1 MLSTGIDRYNAEAMK
16 ELDSERDDLLR
27 QLSIESSLESTV
39 SQLINPLEQMFSFL
53 PEKKQVAVMKAI
65 GSEGWKTFTGRKT
78 LKTPRTIQKDAT
90 RPKTSKTGKTTKS
103 F

>member
-16 ELDSERDDLLR
+16 ELDSERDNLLL

-39 SQLINPLEQMFSFL
+39 SQLINPLEQMFGFL

-78 LKTPRTIQKDAT
+78 LKTPRMRWKFQSYNTI
-90 RPKTSKTGKTTKS
+90 
-103 F
+103 

>member
-39 SQLINPLEQMFSFL
+39 SQLINPLEQMFGFL

-78 LKTPRTIQKDAT
+78 LKTPRMRWKFQNHNTV
-90 RPKTSKTGKTTKS
+90 
-103 F
+103 

>member
-16 ELDSERDDLLR
+16 ELDSERDDLLL

-53 PEKKQVAVMKAI
+53 PEKKR
-65 GSEGWKTFTGRKT
+65 S
-78 LKTPRTIQKDAT
+78 P
-90 RPKTSKTGKTTKS
+90 S
-103 F
+103 

>member
-16 ELDSERDDLLR
+16 ELDYERDDLLL
-27 QLSIESSLESTV
+27 QLSIESSRESTV
-39 SQLINPLEQMFSFL
+39 SQLINPLEQMFGFL

-78 LKTPRTIQKDAT
+78 LKTHRMRCKFQRHNTV
-90 RPKTSKTGKTTKS
+90 
-103 F
+103 

>member
-39 SQLINPLEQMFSFL
+39 SQLINPLEQMFGFL

-78 LKTPRTIQKDAT
+78 LKTPRM
-90 RPKTSKTGKTTKS
+90 R
-103 F
+103 

>member
-16 ELDSERDDLLR
+16 ELDSERDDLLL

-39 SQLINPLEQMFSFL
+39 SQLINPLEQMFGFL

-78 LKTPRTIQKDAT
+78 LKTPRM
-90 RPKTSKTGKTTKS
+90 R
-103 F
+103 

>member
-1 MLSTGIDRYNAEAMK
+1 MLLTGIDRYNAEAMK
-16 ELDSERDDLLR
+16 ELDSERDDILR
-27 QLSIESSLESTV
+27 QLGLESSLESTF

-78 LKTPRTIQKDAT
+78 LKTPRMRCKFQRHNTV
-90 RPKTSKTGKTTKS
+90 
-103 F
+103 

>member
-39 SQLINPLEQMFSFL
+39 SQLINPLEQMFGFL
-53 PEKKQVAVMKAI
+53 PERKQVAVMKAI

-78 LKTPRTIQKDAT
+78 LKTLGMRWKFQSQNTV
-90 RPKTSKTGKTTKS
+90 
-103 F
+103 

>member
-1 MLSTGIDRYNAEAMK
+1 MLLTGIDRYKAEAMK
-16 ELDSERDDLLR
+16 ELDSERDDLLL

-39 SQLINPLEQMFSFL
+39 SQLINPLEQMFGFL

-78 LKTPRTIQKDAT
+78 LKTPRMWWKFQSHNTV
-90 RPKTSKTGKTTKS
+90 
-103 F
+103 